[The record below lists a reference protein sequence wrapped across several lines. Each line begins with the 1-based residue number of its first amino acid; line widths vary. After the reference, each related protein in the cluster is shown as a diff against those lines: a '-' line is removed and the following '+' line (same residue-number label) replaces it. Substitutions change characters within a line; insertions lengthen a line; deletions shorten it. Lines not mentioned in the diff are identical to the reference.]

1 MSRCAVLDLGSNSFH
16 LLVADID
23 GSTVHPVRRQR
34 EMLHLGRAIAR
45 HGSIPVDLG
54 VRAVATV
61 ERLAELARRSG
72 AEEVVA
78 VGTEALRRSGD
89 GDLVARLSEAAG
101 APLALLDGEE
111 EARLAYLGARA
122 GVDVIDEPTLVLDLG
137 GGSLELA
144 IGSGERILWAMSLP
158 LGASRLSAMLDPDGG
173 SATSVGDPDADAPPS
188 PRALKR
194 LRQHVITELADAA
207 TVVRRHAPAST
218 IAVGGTVRALAQVL
232 ADRAGRWLPATV
244 NQAPLDRDELAE
256 VAVELSAVS
265 TTERA
270 RIPGVKSRRADH
282 LHVAAIVLDEV
293 LRRTAGP
300 DGRTVRVSDWGL
312 REGVLL
318 HRFGRVRVPEG
329 SDLRAGQVAWL
340 RRTFSGEDPHPEHV
354 ATLAERLFDATATL
368 HGHDARSR
376 ELLGHAAR
384 LHAIGTALALRRQQ
398 EHGAYLLEH
407 AELRGFDPEELAV
420 ILTLVRFHPSRGIS
434 RRFAPY
440 VSLDDAARERTAD
453 LLALL
458 QVADALDVTHD
469 QHAVLTGARRSRG
482 ALELEL
488 TAAPPAITERAVR
501 DRSSLLTERFGLP
514 VRLRARPAA

>member
-1 MSRCAVLDLGSNSFH
+1 MRCAVLDLGSNSFH

-45 HGSIPVDLG
+45 HGSVPVDLG

-72 AEEVVA
+72 AEEIVA
-78 VGTEALRRSGD
+78 VGTEALRRAGD
-89 GDLVARLSEAAG
+89 SDLVARLAEAAG
-101 APLALLDGEE
+101 TPLTILDGEE

-122 GVDVIDEPTLVLDLG
+122 GVDVEDEPTLVLDLG

-144 IGSGERILWAMSLP
+144 IGSGERILWATSLP
-158 LGASRLSAMLDPDGG
+158 LGASRLSAMLDPEPGTSTNGG
-173 SATSVGDPDADAPPS
+173 GPEADAPPS
-188 PRALKR
+188 SRALKR
-194 LRQHVITELADAA
+194 LRQHVATELAGA
-207 TVVRRHAPAST
+207 VPIVRSHAPAST

-232 ADRAGRWLPATV
+232 ADRVGRWLPATV
-244 NQAPLDRDELAE
+244 NQAPLDLAELAE
-256 VAVELSAVS
+256 VAAELSAVS
-265 TTERA
+265 TTDRA

-293 LRRTAGP
+293 LARLGGP
-300 DGRTVRVSDWGL
+300 EDAPVRASDWGL
-312 REGVLL
+312 REGMLL
-318 HRFGRVRVPEG
+318 HRFGRVRVPDG
-329 SDLRAGQVAWL
+329 ADLRAGQVDWL
-340 RRTFSGEDPHPEHV
+340 RRTFSGDDPHPEHV
-354 ATLAERLFDATATL
+354 AATAERLFDATVAL
-368 HGHDARSR
+368 HGHGPRSR

-407 AELRGFDPEELAV
+407 AELRGFDPDELAT

-440 VSLDDAARERTAD
+440 ASLDADARERTAD

-469 QHAVLTGARRSRG
+469 QHAVLQGARRSRG

-488 TAAPPAITERAVR
+488 ATAPTGITERAVR